1 MPSPEIEQIKAKI
14 DVAELLGEYLKLVPA
29 GAGAYKALCPFHNEK
44 TPSLMVSPAR
54 GSWHC
59 FGCGA
64 GGDVFEFLMKME
76 NIDFPEAL
84 RILAQKAG
92 VTLSRHRP
100 EVASRKNNLYD
111 VCELATRYWQKV
123 LQESPRA
130 QVARDYLAG
139 RGVSEEAQEDFKIG
153 YAIDDWSNLFD
164 FLRKK
169 GFAEQ
174 EIFSAG
180 FTVRKDRGSGYYDR
194 FRNRVMFPI
203 IDHNGR
209 VCGFTG
215 RTLSK
220 DEPAKYVNTP
230 QTDIYNK
237 SAIVFALYQAKNE
250 IRKQDYAVVV
260 EGQMDAVSCHQY
272 GFKNTVAS
280 SGTALTKEQLQLL
293 KRYTNNIYFALDADS
308 AGQKATG
315 RGEELIRD
323 MEKEDRVIN
332 SFDRFGRLSQF
343 IDPALNYNSKV
354 ITIPYGKDPDECLKS
369 NPADWAEA
377 IKEAQSAM
385 EYFWQSVIKNKDL
398 NDLAVKKH
406 IASFL
411 GEKIAKIDD
420 PVENGYWTHEI
431 GSRLNIRE
439 DDFRDRVSQIKAAQ
453 KAPSKAIVRP
463 QDAARQTAPQNTT
476 NDRDLLIFMRVLALI
491 WMFPDFLAKLGDYLD
506 PEVWIDPVAEDLY
519 KKIILFY
526 TVNNELF
533 SISAAQR
540 EEQTIFDLFYDWV
553 KTQAVS
559 ESALKTL
566 EQSYLLAQKDFA
578 SLDAKEAKNE
588 LDTLI
593 RLLKSNYLNV
603 MISRLKL
610 KLDEAEKTGD
620 AASAENV
627 YLELSELIKRKSAV

>member
-1 MPSPEIEQIKAKI
+1 VSSPEIEQIKAKI
-14 DVAELLGEYLKLVPA
+14 DVAELLGEYLKLLPA

-64 GGDVFEFLMKME
+64 GGDIFEFLMKME

-84 RILAQKAG
+84 KILAQKAG
-92 VTLSRHRP
+92 VALSRHRP
-100 EVASRKNNLYD
+100 EIASRKNNLYD
-111 VCELATRYWQKV
+111 ICDLAARYWQKV
-123 LQESPRA
+123 LAESPRA
-130 QVARDYLAG
+130 QAARDYLAG
-139 RGVSEEAQEDFKIG
+139 RGVSEETIENFKIG
-153 YAIDDWSNLFD
+153 YAIDDWSNLVD
-164 FLRKK
+164 FLKK
-169 GFAEQ
+169 RGFAEQ

-180 FTVRKDRGSGYYDR
+180 FTVRKERGSGYYDR

-230 QTDIYNK
+230 QTDVYNK

-250 IRKQDYAVVV
+250 IRKQDFAVVV

-293 KRYTNNIYFALDADS
+293 KRYTNNICFALDADA
-308 AGQKATG
+308 AGQKATDRGNDLINQMDKVVVEG
-315 RGEELIRD
+315 R
-323 MEKEDRVIN
+323 DRN
-332 SFDRFGRLSQF
+332 GRVSQF
-343 IDPALNYNSKV
+343 VDPALSYNLNLKIIS
-354 ITIPYGKDPDECLKS
+354 IPSGKDPDECLKK

-377 IKEAQSAM
+377 VSAAQPAL
-385 EYFWQSVIKNKDL
+385 EYFWRVSSAGRDLSDPQIKKQV
-398 NDLAVKKH
+398 AK
-406 IASFL
+406 FL
-411 GEKIAKIDD
+411 GEKIARLDD
-420 PVENGYWTHEI
+420 PIERDHWLQEI
-431 GSRLNIRE
+431 SRRLGVREEALRELVARFESRLK
-439 DDFRDRVSQIKAAQ
+439 SPAG
-453 KAPSKAIVRP
+453 APVRP
-463 QDAARQTAPQNTT
+463 QDAARSTVPQNTT
-476 NDRDLLIFMRVLALI
+476 NDRDLLMFMRILALI
-491 WMFPDFLAKLGDYLD
+491 WTFPDFLAKLGDYLE
-506 PEVWIDPVAEDLY
+506 PEVWIDPLAEDLY

-533 SISAAQR
+533 SISAAKR

-578 SLDAKEAKNE
+578 DLDAKEAKNE

-603 MISRLKL
+603 MISRLKI

-620 AASAENV
+620 AASAENI
-627 YLELSELIKRKSAV
+627 YLELSELIKKKSAV

>member
-1 MPSPEIEQIKAKI
+1 MSSPEVEQIKAKI
-14 DVAELLGEYLKLVPA
+14 DVAELVGEYLKLTPA
-29 GAGAYKALCPFHNEK
+29 GTGVYRALCPFHNEK
-44 TPSLMVSPAR
+44 TPSFMVSPAR

-59 FGCGA
+59 FGCST
-64 GGDVFEFLMKME
+64 GGDIFEFLMKIE

-84 RILAQKAG
+84 KILAQKAG

-100 EVASRKNNLYD
+100 EVASRKNSLYD
-111 VCELATRYWQKV
+111 VCELASRYWQRV

-139 RGVSEEAQEDFKIG
+139 RGVSEEIIENFKIG
-153 YAIDDWSNLFD
+153 YAIDDWSNLYD

-169 GFAEQ
+169 GFGEQ

-180 FTVRKDRGSGYYDR
+180 FTIRKDRGSGYYDR
-194 FRNRVMFPI
+194 FRNRIIFPI

-250 IRKQDYAVVV
+250 IRKQDFVVVV

-280 SGTALTKEQLQLL
+280 SGTALTKDQLQLL

-308 AGQKATG
+308 AGQKATDRGNDLISQMDKVVVQGVDKNG
-315 RGEELIRD
+315 R
-323 MEKEDRVIN
+323 V
-332 SFDRFGRLSQF
+332 SQF
-343 IDPALNYNSKV
+343 VDPALSYNLNLKIIS
-354 ITIPYGKDPDECLKS
+354 IPSGKDPDECLKN
-369 NPADWAEA
+369 NPADWAQA
-377 IKEAQSAM
+377 VTNAQPAL
-385 EYFWQSVIKNKDL
+385 EYFWRVSSVGQDLTDPQIKK
-398 NDLAVKKH
+398 AVAK
-406 IASFL
+406 FL
-411 GEKIAKIDD
+411 GEKIARLDD
-420 PVENGYWTHEI
+420 PIERDHWLQEI
-431 GSRLNIRE
+431 SHRLGVREEALRELVSRFDSRLKEGAR
-439 DDFRDRVSQIKAAQ
+439 AT
-453 KAPSKAIVRP
+453 VRP
-463 QDAARQTAPQNTT
+463 QEGARQAIAQNTT
-476 NDRDLLIFMRVLALI
+476 TDRDLLMFIRVLALI
-491 WMFPDFLAKLGDYLD
+491 WMFPDFLAKLGDYLE
-506 PEVWIDPVAEDLY
+506 PEIWIDPVAEDLY

-533 SISAAQR
+533 SISAAER

-559 ESALKTL
+559 EPALKTL

-578 SLDAKEAKNE
+578 DIDAKEAKNE

-593 RLLKSNYLNV
+593 RLLKSNYISV

-610 KLDEAEKTGD
+610 KLEEAEKNGD
-620 AASAENV
+620 VASAENIYV
-627 YLELSELIKRKSAV
+627 ELSELIKKKSAV